1 MFADVRVVKMFYINA
16 NFQFNPYTFKKGTPV
31 ANLPVDI
38 TITPRFESRIVSVY
52 VPINYN
58 QYSGFNMG
66 AGLRVGQ
73 FTLGSSSIIT
83 SFAKKKFTGVDFYM
97 NVGFGKSEK
106 GKKAKKDKTEKTTT
120 ML

>member
-1 MFADVRVVKMFYINA
+1 MFYINA
-16 NFQFNPYTFKKGTPV
+16 NLQFNPYSFKRGMPV
-31 ANLPVDI
+31 ANLPIDI
-38 TITPRFESRIVSVY
+38 TVTPRFEHRIVSVFM
-52 VPINYN
+52 PINYN

-97 NVGFGKSEK
+97 NVAFGKTYKSKKKKKSESEK
-106 GKKAKKDKTEKTTT
+106 SSDVTS